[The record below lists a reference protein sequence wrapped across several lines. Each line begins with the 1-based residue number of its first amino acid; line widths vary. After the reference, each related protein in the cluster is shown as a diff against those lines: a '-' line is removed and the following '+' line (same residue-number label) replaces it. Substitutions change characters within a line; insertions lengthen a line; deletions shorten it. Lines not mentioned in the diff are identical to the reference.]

1 MTGDDPSFQETSSD
15 PRTFDT
21 TRYASD
27 NLTFWV
33 PQLIRIGQL
42 TPTTPLL
49 DVGCGTGGFTLALQA
64 LTTARVV
71 GVDGTFRRVQYAAQK
86 PAGQGLSWI
95 HGLAEALPCA
105 EASFARVLLS
115 LVLHQVSQRA
125 QVLQEVARVL
135 QPGDLVIIRTIT
147 PEAARQRIPW
157 RFFPAVAAREAM
169 RMPTIADLEAWLRG
183 AGLVRVHT
191 EVVERHKA
199 LEFQAVLHEVQA
211 RPSTRALTAA
221 EFTRGVAAMQE
232 QWVREQGRVVDPRP
246 TLFIV
251 GQKRRP

>member
-1 MTGDDPSFQETSSD
+1 MTGDDPSFQETSND

-21 TRYASD
+21 TRYTSD

-42 TPTTPLL
+42 TTTTPLL
-49 DVGCGTGGFTLALQA
+49 DVGCGTGGFTLAVQA
-64 LTTARVV
+64 LTSARVV

-86 PAGQGLSWI
+86 LAGQGLSWI
-95 HGLAEALPCA
+95 HGQAEALPCA

-125 QVLQEVARVL
+125 QVLREVARVL
-135 QPGDLVIIRTIT
+135 QPGGLVIIRTIT
-147 PEAARQRIPW
+147 PEAAMQ
-157 RFFPAVAAREAM
+157 
-169 RMPTIADLEAWLRG
+169 MPTIADLEAWLRG

-211 RPSTRALTAA
+211 RPSTRALTATA
-221 EFTRGVAAMQE
+221 FTRSVAAMQE
-232 QWVREQGRVVDPRP
+232 EWVREQGRVVDPRP